1 MTKCFRNELDQRRHM
16 GAKTRG
22 KEDLEHYVKTN
33 PKLAEKIK
41 LFLKNNKIIKNLKFL
56 ELLNVYLT
64 KKK

>member
-1 MTKCFRNELDQRRHM
+1 M

-41 LFLKNNKIIKNLKFL
+41 LLEELKKQQNNQKS
-56 ELLNVYLT
+56 
-64 KKK
+64 